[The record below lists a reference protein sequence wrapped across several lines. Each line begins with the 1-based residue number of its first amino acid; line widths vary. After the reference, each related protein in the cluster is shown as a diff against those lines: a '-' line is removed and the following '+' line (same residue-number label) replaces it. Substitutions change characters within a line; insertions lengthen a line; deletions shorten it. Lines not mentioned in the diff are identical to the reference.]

1 MIAAMT
7 GMRFTVTRI
16 PAGGLV
22 LLACLVCGCGS
33 ARPDVDAST
42 LCRAIA
48 RAERHRVAEGLYG
61 TAHGDVARRRDVF
74 NYPRLAS
81 DVTDGAAPAS
91 APAAPE
97 GRPDDAGPRGDL
109 WTTVSRDLGDMPKEL
124 WTDAKATFTDT
135 TNLMVLG
142 VAGGASLAL
151 RPRADDH
158 IEDKFDRSRALS
170 PVWGDVFGA
179 LGNPGTHFA
188 LAGAWYLAGA
198 LQQDTKTYEVGKTL
212 FSALA
217 INGTVTVALK
227 LAACTD
233 APNGEPWAWPSGHTS
248 SSVCF
253 AAVMHE
259 VYGPWVGVPLYGV
272 AGMVALERLD
282 DGEHHFSD
290 VVFGAALGWV
300 VGHTVASGHRP
311 RIFGGEVLP
320 YADPGTGA
328 AGLVWVKTLK

>member
-7 GMRFTVTRI
+7 GTRFTATRVL
-16 PAGGLV
+16 AGGFV
-22 LLACLVCGCGS
+22 SLACFVCGCGP
-33 ARPDVDAST
+33 ARLDVDASA
-42 LCRAIA
+42 LRQAIA
-48 RAERHRVAEGLYG
+48 RAEQQRVTERPYR
-61 TAHGDVARRRDVF
+61 TAHGDAANRRDVF
-74 NYPRLAS
+74 GYPRLAS
-81 DVTDGAAPAS
+81 DMTDDAAAAS
-91 APAAPE
+91 RPVRVD
-97 GRPDDAGPRGDL
+97 GRPGPRGDL
-109 WTTVSRDLGDMPKEL
+109 WATVSGDLRAMPKDL

-151 RPRADDH
+151 RPEVDDD
-158 IEDKFDRSRALS
+158 IEDKYDRSRSLR

-188 LAGAWYLAGA
+188 LAGAWYLAGT
-198 LQQDTKTYEVGKTL
+198 LQHDSKTYEVGKTL
-212 FSALA
+212 FSALT
-217 INGTVTVALK
+217 INGAVTVALK
-227 LAACTD
+227 AAACTD

-259 VYGPWVGVPLYGV
+259 AYGPWVGVPLYGV

-282 DGEHHFSD
+282 DREHHFSD

>member
-1 MIAAMT
+1 MT
-7 GMRFTVTRI
+7 ETRFTATRVL
-16 PAGGLV
+16 AGGLV
-22 LLACLVCGCGS
+22 PLACFVCGCGS
-33 ARPDVDAST
+33 ARLDVDPST

-48 RAERHRVAEGLYG
+48 RTEQHRVTEGLYRA
-61 TAHGDVARRRDVF
+61 AHGDAASRDVF
-74 NYPRLAS
+74 DYPRLAS
-81 DVTDGAAPAS
+81 DMTGGAASASRPAE
-91 APAAPE
+91 PE
-97 GRPDDAGPRGDL
+97 RTLDPSGPRGDL
-109 WTTVSRDLGDMPKEL
+109 WATVSGDLRAMPKDL

-151 RPRADDH
+151 RPEVDDD
-158 IEDKFDRSRALS
+158 IEDKYDRSRSLR

-188 LAGAWYLAGA
+188 LAGAWYLAGT
-198 LQQDTKTYEVGKTL
+198 LQQDSKTYEVGKTL
-212 FSALA
+212 FSALT
-217 INGTVTVALK
+217 INGAVTVALK
-227 LAACTD
+227 AAACTD

-259 VYGPWVGVPLYGV
+259 AYGPWVGVPLYGV

-282 DGEHHFSD
+282 DREHHFSD